1 MKKIYLLLILSLFSA
16 QGFAGS
22 CPDGSDPIKSVSDD
36 GTYYV
41 YKCGGGNTNKTNST
55 NDTSSSKGGSSTKG
69 SEIKIYDV
77 AFSSD
82 VLEELL
88 NRIVSKLDYDFSKHK
103 LATNI
108 ADANCR
114 FNLRR
119 IEYDK
124 SESGVIGNWSMA
136 TGFVNIKDSNVDFV
150 NASWRQ
156 AGLSV
161 DPSYFKDETNIKL
174 TADGHFVGKM
184 AYFSEGVK
192 KGQVPVNPTYV
203 TLIKHQRSK
212 TATFKDNKIVE
223 AKYFIDV
230 EDWAGGVLFISNCK
244 DGNLQTKKPKPAK
257 KEVTKVVTKEKS
269 TESKAKKVTPTT
281 QASTSESDPVI
292 SKVVEVTH
300 GDKLVVNIAEP
311 HELADNYIKVNLRDI
326 DAPDATKSCPKQLE
340 FGIKVRDYVSKR
352 LKDAT
357 TIKLTNIRKTNTRLI
372 AQVIVDGKDLGGE
385 LVEMGY
391 ASEEYG
397 YWKPYYCSALTAV
410 QAGMQ
415 LFDKDPDM
423 SIFWLERS
431 LILDPDGS
439 NNTKS
444 TYLLSKQY
452 ERMGEEKISI
462 DYLKKSASIGWIQ
475 AMEELGQLY
484 LNGIRVKQDK
494 NQGKKWLKKAHD
506 KGSQFAESLYC
517 YSLPVAKQNTCKL

>member
-16 QGFAGS
+16 QGFAGT

-41 YKCGGGNTNKTNST
+41 YKCGASNTNKTNST

-82 VLEELL
+82 VLEDLL

-108 ADANCR
+108 KDANCR
-114 FNLRR
+114 FNLRS

-124 SESGVIGNWSMA
+124 SESGVIENWSMA
-136 TGFVNIKDSNVDFV
+136 TGFVNIKDANIDFV
-150 NASWRQ
+150 NASWRM
-156 AGLSV
+156 AGLSL
-161 DPSYFKDETNIKL
+161 DPSYFKDEMNIKL

-184 AYFSEGVK
+184 AFFNDMVK
-192 KGQVPVNPTYV
+192 KGQVPVNPVYPALT
-203 TLIKHQRSK
+203 KHQRS
-212 TATFKDNKIVE
+212 TAATFKDNKMTD

-230 EDWAGGVLFISNCK
+230 EDWGGGVLFIRDCK

-257 KEVTKVVTKEKS
+257 KEVTKVVTQEKT
-269 TESKAKKVTPTT
+269 TENKTKKVTPST
-281 QASTSESDPVI
+281 QAATSDSDPII

-300 GDKLVVNIAEP
+300 GDKFVVNIAEP
-311 HELADNYIKVNLRDI
+311 HELADNYLKVSLRDI
-326 DAPDATKSCPKQLE
+326 DAPDATKSCPKQME
-340 FGIKVRDYVSKR
+340 FGVKVRDYVSKR
-352 LKDAT
+352 LEDAT
-357 TIKLTNIRKTNTRLI
+357 SIKLTNIRKTNTKLI
-372 AQVIVDGKDLGGE
+372 AQVIVDGKDLGDE

-397 YWKPYYCSALTAV
+397 FWKPYFCSALTAV

-423 SIFWLERS
+423 SVFWLERS
-431 LILDPDGS
+431 LILDSEGS
-439 NNTKS
+439 NNSKS
-444 TYLLSKQY
+444 TFLLHIQY
-452 ERMGEEKISI
+452 ERIGDEKKSI
-462 DYLKKSASIGWIQ
+462 DYLKQSASLGWME
-475 AMEELGQLY
+475 AMENLGQAY
-484 LNGIRVKQDK
+484 LNGIGVKQDK
-494 NQGKKWLKKAHD
+494 NQGKKLLKKAHD
-506 KGSQFAESLYC
+506 RGSQIAETIYC
-517 YSLPVAKQNTCKL
+517 NSLPVAKQNTCKF

>member
-1 MKKIYLLLILSLFSA
+1 
-16 QGFAGS
+16 
-22 CPDGSDPIKSVSDD
+22 
-36 GTYYV
+36 
-41 YKCGGGNTNKTNST
+41 
-55 NDTSSSKGGSSTKG
+55 
-69 SEIKIYDV
+69 
-77 AFSSD
+77 
-82 VLEELL
+82 
-88 NRIVSKLDYDFSKHK
+88 
-103 LATNI
+103 
-108 ADANCR
+108 
-114 FNLRR
+114 
-119 IEYDK
+119 
-124 SESGVIGNWSMA
+124 
-136 TGFVNIKDSNVDFV
+136 
-150 NASWRQ
+150 
-156 AGLSV
+156 
-161 DPSYFKDETNIKL
+161 
-174 TADGHFVGKM
+174 
-184 AYFSEGVK
+184 
-192 KGQVPVNPTYV
+192 
-203 TLIKHQRSK
+203 
-212 TATFKDNKIVE
+212 
-223 AKYFIDV
+223 
-230 EDWAGGVLFISNCK
+230 
-244 DGNLQTKKPKPAK
+244 
-257 KEVTKVVTKEKS
+257 VTKEKS

-462 DYLKKSASIGWIQ
+462 DYLKKSASIGWMQ